1 MSPAIAGMKLT
12 YDDLLLFPED
22 GKRHELIDGE
32 HYVSPSPVMAHQQIA
47 GNLHWLLRSYLESHP
62 LGRVFFAPLDVFF
75 SQFDVVVPDLLY
87 LSHERA
93 AQALTDKYVEQ
104 CPELVIEIGSP
115 STRSRDETIKL
126 RLYEGAG
133 VTEYWLVDPRTQ
145 VVRVYRRADE
155 TFAKPMEFAKAAG
168 AVITSPLF
176 LGLSISVADVFKDAP
191 APPPRRRG

>member
-12 YDDLLLFPED
+12 YNDLLLFPED

-32 HYVSPSPVMAHQQIA
+32 HYVSPSPIMPHQQIA

-93 AQALTDKYVEQ
+93 AQAVTDKYVEQ

-115 STRSRDETIKL
+115 STRSRDETTKL
-126 RLYEGAG
+126 RLYERAG
-133 VTEYWLVDPRTQ
+133 VTEYWIVDPRTAS
-145 VVRVYRRADE
+145 VRLYRRADDG
-155 TFAKPMEFAKAAG
+155 FAKPLEVVKTARS
-168 AVITSPLF
+168 VITSPLF
-176 LGLSISVADVFKDAP
+176 PGLSMSVADVFKDVP
-191 APPPRRRG
+191 APLPRRRG